1 MLGYELSFSHCWGQ
15 ALDHEV
21 TAACVVSV
29 GECLRGHA
37 DERSVRNSDKFGFR
51 SAFSFLR
58 SLRTE
63 SKNVRLPSQVLGAWN
78 LVRILNYDSEG
89 CLYCCTCSK
98 HTEVPR
104 SCFSV
109 LVANAQL
116 FCVLLHLEVLV
127 SSTYSICSISH
138 QLRGVLDAH
147 ELGTKPSCIV
157 LPCLSVEFR
166 KFSPNSAAV
175 EVSGT
180 ARAWEL
186 FECSIS

>member
-1 MLGYELSFSHCWGQ
+1 
-15 ALDHEV
+15 
-21 TAACVVSV
+21 
-29 GECLRGHA
+29 
-37 DERSVRNSDKFGFR
+37 
-51 SAFSFLR
+51 
-58 SLRTE
+58 
-63 SKNVRLPSQVLGAWN
+63 
-78 LVRILNYDSEG
+78 
-89 CLYCCTCSK
+89 
-98 HTEVPR
+98 
-104 SCFSV
+104 V

-138 QLRGVLDAH
+138 QLRGVLDAR